1 VDVVSTVR
9 HTIDRYGLLL
19 PEETVVVGVSGGPD
33 SLCLLHVLNRLG
45 GEYRIELHVA
55 HLNHRMRGSEADA
68 DAAFVARL
76 AEEWGLPCTVEARD
90 VPTLARE
97 KKLSLEEAARRARYA
112 FLAEVAEQIGAGR
125 IAVGHNAD
133 DQTESVLM
141 HWLRGAGL
149 AGLRGMLP
157 AISLS
162 DYRLLEGP
170 CPEPD
175 EGEEGGTRDK
185 GQGPALN
192 PALSP
197 ALSEVEGVVE
207 GAAPYPFTL
216 IRPLL
221 EVPRAEIEA
230 YCAEHSLQP
239 RFDRSNLDTTYYRNR
254 LRHELIPY
262 LESYNPGIREVVRR
276 SARVIADDYTYL
288 RAELDRL
295 WPQVVISESDR
306 AIKFDLAAW
315 RGLPTSFQRSTL
327 RQAIHRLRRSL
338 RNINWIHVEDAL
350 VALLEKP
357 AGTQVTLPQG
367 LMLTMSYQIF
377 TVANEGYV
385 ELPTD
390 LPLLTVDSLPLGIPG
405 TTPLPES
412 PWRVEARH
420 LSRSELPPGWED
432 NPDPWQAFLDHE
444 VTGSEL
450 ILRRRQPGDR
460 FQPLGLGGRQTTLRE
475 FMINVKIPTQ
485 WRHLVPIVASP
496 QHIVWLA
503 GWRVDERARITKGTK
518 RVLHLRFARS
528 TS

>member
-1 VDVVSTVR
+1 VDTVSTVR

-33 SLCLLHVLNRLG
+33 SLCLLHVLNRLS

-112 FLAEVAEQIGAGR
+112 FLAEVAEHAGAKR

-157 AISLS
+157 VIPLS
-162 DYRLLEGP
+162 DYRLLE
-170 CPEPD
+170 
-175 EGEEGGTRDK
+175 EEDWGTRDK
-185 GQGPALN
+185 GQGA
-192 PALSP
+192 
-197 ALSEVEGVVE
+197 
-207 GAAPYPFTL
+207 FTL

-221 EVPRAEIEA
+221 EVTRAEIEA
-230 YCAEHSLQP
+230 YCAKHSLQP

-262 LESYNPGIREVVRR
+262 LEGYNPGIREVVRR
-276 SARVIADDYTYL
+276 SARVITDDYAYL

-295 WPQVVISESDR
+295 WPQVVISESDK
-306 AIKFDLAAW
+306 AIQFDLAAW
-315 RGLPTSFQRSTL
+315 RSLPISFQRSTL

-338 RNINWIHVEDAL
+338 RNINWIHVEDAR

-357 AGTQVTLPQG
+357 AGTQMTLPQG
-367 LMLTMSYQIF
+367 LMLTMSYQTF
-377 TVANEGYV
+377 TVADEGYV
-385 ELPTD
+385 EPPTD
-390 LPLLTVDSLPLGIPG
+390 LPLLAVDSLPLAVPG
-405 TTPLPES
+405 TTRLPES
-412 PWRVEARH
+412 SWRVEARL

-432 NPDPWQAFLDHE
+432 NQDPWQAFLDHN
-444 VTGSEL
+444 VTSSEL

-475 FMINVKIPTQ
+475 FMINVKIPAQ
-485 WRHLVPIVASP
+485 WRHRVPIVASP

-503 GWRVDERARITKGTK
+503 GWRVDERARVTESTKQ
-518 RVLHLRFARS
+518 VLHLRFARPVPSFS
-528 TS
+528 TEQL

>member
-33 SLCLLHVLNRLG
+33 SLCLLHVLNRLR
-45 GEYRIELHVA
+45 GEYRIGLHVA
-55 HLNHRMRGSEADA
+55 HLNHQIRGSEADA

-112 FLAEVAEQIGAGR
+112 FLAEVAEHAGAKR

-157 AISLS
+157 AIPLS
-162 DYRLLEGP
+162 DYRLLEG
-170 CPEPD
+170 ED
-175 EGEEGGTRDK
+175 GRQYN
-185 GQGPALN
+185 GQGEFN
-192 PALSP
+192 GR
-197 ALSEVEGVVE
+197 EEFNGQK
-207 GAAPYPFTL
+207 PYPFTL

-221 EVPRAEIEA
+221 EVTRAEIEA

-262 LESYNPGIREVVRR
+262 LEGYNPGIREVVRR
-276 SARVIADDYTYL
+276 SAKVITDDYAYL

-295 WPQVVISESDR
+295 WPQVVISESDK
-306 AIKFDLAAW
+306 AIQFDLAAW
-315 RGLPTSFQRSTL
+315 RCLPTSFQRSTL

-338 RNINWIHVEDAL
+338 RNINWIHVEDAR
-350 VALLEKP
+350 VALMEKP

-367 LMLTMSYQIF
+367 LMLTMSYQTF
-377 TVANEGYV
+377 TVADEGYV

-390 LPLLTVDSLPLGIPG
+390 LPLLAVDSLPLAVPG
-405 TTPLPES
+405 TTLLPES
-412 PWRVEARH
+412 IWRVEARL
-420 LSRSELPPGWED
+420 LSKSELSPGWED
-432 NPDPWQAFLDHE
+432 NQDPWQAFLDHD

-475 FMINVKIPTQ
+475 FMINVKIPAQ
-485 WRHLVPIVASP
+485 WRNRVPIVASP

-503 GWRVDERARITKGTK
+503 GWRVDERARVTEGTK
-518 RVLHLRFARS
+518 QVLHLRFETRRS
-528 TS
+528 RRHE

>member
-1 VDVVSTVR
+1 VNVLSTVR
-9 HTIDRYGLLL
+9 RTIDRHGLLP

-55 HLNHRMRGSEADA
+55 HLNHKMRGREADA

-90 VPTLARE
+90 VPTLAGE
-97 KKLSLEEAARRARYA
+97 EKLSLEEAARRARYA
-112 FLAEVAEQIGAGR
+112 FLAEVAEQAGAQR

-133 DQTESVLM
+133 DQTETVLM

-162 DYRLLEGP
+162 DYRLLEGNN
-170 CPEPD
+170 
-175 EGEEGGTRDK
+175 GRQYNGQEEFN
-185 GQGPALN
+185 GQK
-192 PALSP
+192 ST
-197 ALSEVEGVVE
+197 
-207 GAAPYPFTL
+207 PFTL
-216 IRPLL
+216 VRPLL
-221 EVPRAEIEA
+221 EVTRAEIEA

-276 SARVIADDYTYL
+276 SAKVIADDYAYL
-288 RAELDRL
+288 RAELDRF
-295 WPQVVISESDR
+295 WSQVVVSESDK
-306 AIKFDLAAW
+306 AIQFDLAAW
-315 RGLPTSFQRSTL
+315 RSLPTSFQRSTL

-338 RNINWIHVEDAL
+338 RNINWIHVEDARL
-350 VALLEKP
+350 ALLEKP

-367 LMLTMSYQIF
+367 LMLTMSYQTF
-377 TVANEGYV
+377 TVADEGYV

-390 LPLLTVDSLPLGIPG
+390 LPLLAVDSLPLAIPG

-412 PWRVEARH
+412 RWHVQARL
-420 LSRSELPPGWED
+420 LSRSELPPRWED
-432 NPDPWQAFLDHE
+432 NPDPWQAFLDHG

-460 FQPLGLGGRQTTLRE
+460 FQPLGLGGGQTTLRE
-475 FMINVKIPTQ
+475 FMINVKIPAR

-503 GWRVDERARITKGTK
+503 GWRVDQRARITKST
-518 RVLHLRFARS
+518 RRILHLRFVRES
-528 TS
+528 